1 MAADSQSQQFETH
14 NHTLKH
20 LTLHGISTYKGI
32 TYKIFEADIPVMLES
47 MVMIMLM
54 AMVGV
59 EVVMSVIVI
68 VAFLMVGG
76 NSDGECWGAWWW

>member
-1 MAADSQSQQFETH
+1 
-14 NHTLKH
+14 
-20 LTLHGISTYKGI
+20 
-32 TYKIFEADIPVMLES
+32 MLES